1 MRWWMG
7 HSIYE
12 YQIITL
18 YTLNWHNVMCH
29 HSSIKL
35 GKKEET
41 SAFLQCKGKFGMSF
55 IQGLRD
61 LPDQVYFRDKKI
73 RSAVWP
79 WLSTH
84 LFSTGKARAPLAQ
97 RSPLLV
103 LLALSIFAVK
113 SAKQEVR
120 SPLADKR
127 NLLCLYLTPI
137 KIVRENQ
144 EYLLFKYSPNS
155 D

>member
-1 MRWWMG
+1 MDGSQYIWISN
-7 HSIYE
+7 HHFVYLKLTQCYVSSF
-12 YQIITL
+12 
-18 YTLNWHNVMCH
+18 LN
-29 HSSIKL
+29 KA
-35 GKKEET
+35 GKKGRDIC
-41 SAFLQCKGKFGMSF
+41 LPGKCKGKFGMSF

-127 NLLCLYLTPI
+127 NLLCLYLMPI